1 MKTLFSELTA
11 LLLVLN
17 IKLVEVA
24 DLKYRL
30 TGKSKDIT
38 SLVLWLTSSDI
49 LIDTFYFK
57 KLSSSVLDME
67 YHIEMDY
74 FGTLPTDAEVVEADK
89 KHRENLLLLDNGMM
103 ESEKVESEKVESE
116 KVESEKVYNVLAVFD
131 TICRKCGQPATYTL
145 TDRNKSL
152 FKNGQHKGAVKHENI
167 DTLCQ
172 GIGFYTVAYPLNRWS
187 TNGTHKSHLGGAG
200 TLVERTA

>member
-103 ESEKVESEKVESE
+103 ESEKVESEKV
-116 KVESEKVYNVLAVFD
+116 YNVLAVFD